1 MGDILLIGVPGSGK
15 GTQAL
20 KLVQQKNFFHLSTGD
35 LFRKNLKDQTS
46 LGLLAKSYIDKG
58 RLVPD
63 SITQDMIKDFI
74 KEIPQAK
81 NIIWDGFPR
90 NLIQA
95 ESFKNLLKE
104 QKRDLAKVFYFKIL
118 DNKVIDRLC
127 GRLYAPKS
135 GLTYHIKSKP
145 PKKKDVC
152 DVSGEALVSRP
163 DDRENVIRVR
173 LAVFYK
179 ETQPLLDYYKKQKLL
194 SEVGADCSPAELFHK
209 ILSCLES

>member
-1 MGDILLIGVPGSGK
+1 MSDILLIGVPGSGK

-58 RLVPD
+58 LLAPD

-74 KEIPQAK
+74 KEIPQTK

-90 NLIQA
+90 NFIQA
-95 ESFKNLLKE
+95 EAFKNILKE
-104 QKRDLAKVFYFKIL
+104 RKRDLVKVFYFKIS
-118 DNKVIDRLC
+118 DTKVIDRLC
-127 GRLYAPKS
+127 GRLYALKS

-145 PKKKDVC
+145 PKKKGVC
-152 DVSGEALVSRP
+152 DISGEALVCRP
-163 DDRENVIRVR
+163 DDREDVIKVR

-194 SEVGADCSPAELFHK
+194 SEVGADCGPDELFHK